1 MENEN
6 RALKN
11 DDEITPVIYGLVL
24 RLPVE
29 TILKLKEFL
38 TGLPETRIIYQRKSL
53 RLLRIEDW
61 D

>member
-29 TILKLKEFL
+29 TIPKLKEFL
-38 TGLPETRIIYQRKSL
+38 MGLPETRIIYQRKSL
-53 RLLRIEDW
+53 RLLHIEERP
-61 D
+61 